1 MHGLTDNSG
10 IKPKLEPDG
19 PFKCCDCG
27 KEFPAPIQVRDHQK
41 AEHGYFGCD
50 QCSRVLKTSSA
61 LNRHMLLCH
70 KIDVPVIGTKEEI
83 LKATGLGDD
92 DEHKSDQ
99 LKCIDCNIVFPEND
113 SLRKHQI
120 DVHVYL
126 SCNHCEKIMKT

>member
-19 PFKCCDCG
+19 PFKYCDCE
-27 KEFPAPIQVRDHQK
+27 KEFSAPIQVRAHQQ

-70 KIDVPVIGTKEEI
+70 KIDVPVIGTNEEI
-83 LKATGLGDD
+83 LKASGLGDD
-92 DEHKSDQ
+92 NEQKSDQ
-99 LKCIDCNIVFPEND
+99 LKCI
-113 SLRKHQI
+113 
-120 DVHVYL
+120 
-126 SCNHCEKIMKT
+126 